1 MTYNLVEINK
11 NLQLVRNSTND
22 CLLKLKEDGVNT
34 EKRLLLEER
43 LEITFLLADAITQN
57 LKERFPNDPYI
68 SRVIDEINELNDRYK
83 KFREDSEKE
92 AA

>member
-1 MTYNLVEINK
+1 MTYNLVEIDK
-11 NLQLVRNSTND
+11 NLQLVRHSTNE
-22 CLLKLKEDGVNT
+22 CLLKLREGDINK

-57 LKERFPNDPYI
+57 LKERFPNDHYI
-68 SRVIDEINELNDRYK
+68 NGVIDEIKELNDRYK

>member
-1 MTYNLVEINK
+1 MTYNLVEIDK
-11 NLQLVRNSTND
+11 NLQLVRLSTND
-22 CLLKLKEDGVNT
+22 CLLKLREDGVNT

-57 LKERFPNDPYI
+57 LKESFPKDTYI
-68 SRVIDEINELNDRYK
+68 SGVIDEIEELNDRYK

>member
-1 MTYNLVEINK
+1 MTYNIVEIDK
-11 NLQLVRNSTND
+11 NLQLVRRSTNE
-22 CLLKLKEDGVNT
+22 CLLKLREGDINK

-57 LKERFPNDPYI
+57 LKESFPKDTYI
-68 SRVIDEINELNDRYK
+68 KRVIDEIKELNDRYK